1 MLNVFHKL
9 TRRGTC
15 RKQVR
20 EVYLR
25 DDLPCGLVDC
35 AACLGCEAGP
45 GCEPSLRAAPACGSV
60 LVLDTNVVL
69 HQLDFLEGSSGHLA
83 DVVVPATVL
92 EEVRHRSAGAHGR
105 LLALLRAPARRFFA
119 FANTH
124 HRDTAGERRAGE
136 SANDYNDRLVRRAAA
151 WLGAHY
157 GAAAPGLAATLVTN
171 DAASAAAAAAEGL
184 PCTTLRALVEG
195 RLIPGGAPPHLL
207 ELLAAAPAGV
217 GGGGGGGGGGA
228 GRKRAREGAAGGAP
242 PPPAAAGGDG
252 GAPAPHPHSGYVEH
266 PEAGALEER
275 LRTRRLLR
283 GTVRVSRDCWFEA
296 RVMVHN
302 VAGKG
307 SGAERAH
314 GGRDAA
320 TGGADA
326 LPILIQGREALNRAM
341 DGDTVA
347 IEILPPRAWKKPV
360 EVLAVQGAVAAEDDE
375 VESRAGKG
383 GGGGGGGGEEEEE
396 GGGDP
401 VAALEAAVRAAGSRS
416 RSGPQPT
423 GRVVGILRRA
433 WRPLCGSLEP
443 EEGPAGGG
451 GGAAAESVLF
461 VPWDARF
468 PRVRLETRQ
477 RGALADKRLLVAVD
491 SWPVG
496 SRYPLGH
503 YVRTIGAIGEKAAE
517 NEVIMLEHDIIAR
530 PFSAEVL
537 ACLPPADWAITPAN
551 SAGRVDLR
559 HLTVCSIDPPGCKDI
574 DDALHA
580 RVIAGDPF
588 SGGAAVVEVGVH
600 IADVTHFVAHGTAI
614 DVEASERANTTYL
627 VERRLDM
634 LPGLLT
640 ETLCSL
646 KGGVDRFAFSVTW
659 EVAREAGDAPGEWA
673 IRPAATR
680 FFKSIIHSRAA
691 MTYAKAQTFLDDPAL
706 TGAVADGVRILA
718 AVARCQRRRRIE
730 AGALAL
736 ASPEVRFLLDSETHD
751 PSDVAAYETKE
762 TNSTVEEFMLL
773 ANCAVAARVAEA
785 FPRCALLRRHPAP
798 PRAAFDSLLAA
809 ARAVGVELRFGSGK
823 ELAESLDA
831 ASVPGRPAFQKLLRI
846 LTTRCMMQAVYFP
859 SGAVGGPEEFFHY
872 GLAAP
877 IYTHFTSPIR
887 RYADVVVHRLL
898 AAALG
903 LAPLPAAY
911 QDKPHMTALADNMN
925 KRHLMSQLAGR
936 ASASLHTNIFFK
948 ARVVV
953 ETALVMRLRSNG
965 AVLLVP
971 RFALERSVLLGGG
984 GWGAGKGGAAGKEAA
999 APPPPRTLLYDA
1011 EQQTLADAADPERLR
1026 LRIFDE
1032 VKVALFVEERARGR
1046 RELVMRIVAPP
1057 WHDMPAVGP
1066 GVTLEDRTVQAGGK

>member
-1 MLNVFHKL
+1 MLAYHKL

-25 DDLPCGLVDC
+25 DDLPCGFSEC
-35 AACLGCEAGP
+35 ASCAGLSGGGCA
-45 GCEPSLRAAPACGSV
+45 PSLRSPAACGSV

-69 HQLDFLEGSSGHLA
+69 HQLDFLEGAGDALA

-92 EEVRHRSAGAHGR
+92 EEVRHRSGGAHAR

-124 HRDTAGERRAGE
+124 HRDTACERRAGE
-136 SANDYNDRLVRRAAA
+136 SANDFNDRAVRAAAA

-157 GAAAPGLAATLVTN
+157 AAAAPGLTATLVTN
-171 DAASAAAAAAEGL
+171 DAASAAAGVAEGV
-184 PCTTLRALVEG
+184 PCTTLRALVEE
-195 RLIPGGAPPHLL
+195 RLIPGGAPPALL
-207 ELLAAAPAGV
+207 ELLAAAAAAAG
-217 GGGGGGGGGGA
+217 GWRKRARDGGGGA
-228 GRKRAREGAAGGAP
+228 STPATSSGIPAVAVSAAM
-242 PPPAAAGGDG
+242 AA
-252 GAPAPHPHSGYVEH
+252 HPVTGYVEH
-266 PEAGALEER
+266 PDAGTLEER

-347 IEILPPRAWKKPV
+347 IELLPPSAWKKPV
-360 EVLAVQGAVAAEDDE
+360 EVLAVQGAVAADDDA
-375 VESRAGKG
+375 VESGAGGDG
-383 GGGGGGGGEEEEE
+383 GGGGGDGGGGGE
-396 GGGDP
+396 GGDHET
-401 VAALEAAVRAAGSRS
+401 ALEAAVRAAGSRA

-423 GRVVGILRRA
+423 GRVVGVLRRA

-443 EEGPAGGG
+443 EEGAT
-451 GGAAAESVLF
+451 AASSSFAPEHVLF

-477 RGALADKRLLVAVD
+477 RGALADKRLLVAID
-491 SWPVG
+491 GWPAA
-496 SRYPLGH
+496 SKYPLGH
-503 YVRTIGAIGEKAAE
+503 YVRTIGPIGDKAAE

-551 SAGRVDLR
+551 AAGRVDLR

-580 RVIAGDPF
+580 RVLSGDPF

-600 IADVTHFVAHGTAI
+600 IADVTHFVAHGSAI

-659 EVAREAGDAPGEWA
+659 EVARGEGDPPGEWT
-673 IRPAATR
+673 IRPAATK

-691 MTYAKAQTFLDDPAL
+691 MTYAKAQTYLDDSAL
-706 TGAVADGVRILA
+706 GGAVAEGVRILA
-718 AVARCQRRRRIE
+718 AVARCQRRRRIA

-831 ASVPGRPAFQKLLRI
+831 AEVPGRPAFQKLLRI

-859 SGAVGGPEEFFHY
+859 SGAVAPDEFFHY

-936 ASASLHTNIFFK
+936 ASASLHTNIFFR

-984 GWGAGKGGAAGKEAA
+984 GWGGAGRGGAADGGGGA
-999 APPPPRTLLYDA
+999 APRALLYDA
-1011 EQQTLADAADPERLR
+1011 EQQTLADAADPLRLR

-1057 WHDMPAVGP
+1057 FHDMPPVGP
-1066 GVTLEDRTVQAGGK
+1066 GVTLEDRTVAAASGK

>member
-1 MLNVFHKL
+1 M
-9 TRRGTC
+9 RR
-15 RKQVR
+15 
-20 EVYLR
+20 
-25 DDLPCGLVDC
+25 
-35 AACLGCEAGP
+35 
-45 GCEPSLRAAPACGSV
+45 
-60 LVLDTNVVL
+60 
-69 HQLDFLEGSSGHLA
+69 
-83 DVVVPATVL
+83 
-92 EEVRHRSAGAHGR
+92 
-105 LLALLRAPARRFFA
+105 ARR
-119 FANTH
+119 
-124 HRDTAGERRAGE
+124 
-136 SANDYNDRLVRRAAA
+136 
-151 WLGAHY
+151 
-157 GAAAPGLAATLVTN
+157 
-171 DAASAAAAAAEGL
+171 
-184 PCTTLRALVEG
+184 
-195 RLIPGGAPPHLL
+195 
-207 ELLAAAPAGV
+207 
-217 GGGGGGGGGGA
+217 
-228 GRKRAREGAAGGAP
+228 AR
-242 PPPAAAGGDG
+242 
-252 GAPAPHPHSGYVEH
+252 
-266 PEAGALEER
+266 
-275 LRTRRLLR
+275 
-283 GTVRVSRDCWFEA
+283 
-296 RVMVHN
+296 
-302 VAGKG
+302 
-307 SGAERAH
+307 
-314 GGRDAA
+314 
-320 TGGADA
+320 
-326 LPILIQGREALNRAM
+326 
-341 DGDTVA
+341 
-347 IEILPPRAWKKPV
+347 
-360 EVLAVQGAVAAEDDE
+360 
-375 VESRAGKG
+375 
-383 GGGGGGGGEEEEE
+383 
-396 GGGDP
+396 
-401 VAALEAAVRAAGSRS
+401 RS
-416 RSGPQPT
+416 RSPDA
-423 GRVVGILRRA
+423 L
-433 WRPLCGSLEP
+433 
-443 EEGPAGGG
+443 
-451 GGAAAESVLF
+451 SV
-461 VPWDARF
+461 
-468 PRVRLETRQ
+468 
-477 RGALADKRLLVAVD
+477 
-491 SWPVG
+491 
-496 SRYPLGH
+496 
-503 YVRTIGAIGEKAAE
+503 
-517 NEVIMLEHDIIAR
+517 
-530 PFSAEVL
+530 

-559 HLTVCSIDPPGCKDI
+559 HLTICSIDPPGCKDI

-580 RVIAGDPF
+580 RVLSGDPF
-588 SGGAAVVEVGVH
+588 SGGDAVVEVGVH
-600 IADVTHFVAHGTAI
+600 IADVTHFVGHGTAI

-659 EVAREAGDAPGEWA
+659 EVARAAGDAPGEWA

-691 MTYAKAQTFLDDPAL
+691 MTYAKAQTFLDDASLQGP
-706 TGAVADGVRILA
+706 VADGVRILA
-718 AVARCQRRRRIE
+718 AVARCQRRRRIA

-751 PSDVAAYETKE
+751 PSDVAAYESKE

-831 ASVPGRPAFQKLLRI
+831 AQVPGRPAFQKLLRI

-859 SGAVGGPEEFFHY
+859 SGAVAAEEFFHY

-911 QDKPHMTALADNMN
+911 QDKPHMAALADNMN

-936 ASASLHTNIFFK
+936 ASAGLHTNIFFR

-984 GWGAGKGGAAGKEAA
+984 GWGGAGGAGGAKGGAA
-999 APPPPRTLLYDA
+999 APPRALLYDA

-1046 RELVMRIVAPP
+1046 RELVMRIVGPP
-1057 WHDMPAVGP
+1057 FHEMPPIGP
-1066 GVTLEDRTVQAGGK
+1066 GVTLEDRTVAASGK